1 MKYFENEC
9 VTTGGYYKRY
19 LLNKLLKPIPA
30 VSSASL
36 ATYEL
41 FYFASNLVKVLYIN
55 SEKNISRIWEVSIK
69 LLDIIAGKSSWLYQ
83 SRKPYL
89 LSNNFRT
96 ICIEKN

>member
-1 MKYFENEC
+1 MKYFEDEC
-9 VTTGGYYKRY
+9 VTTGGYYKRC

-30 VSSASL
+30 VNSASL

-41 FYFASNLVKVLYIN
+41 FCFASNLVKVLYIN

-69 LLDIIAGKSSWLYQ
+69 WLDIIARKSSWLYQ
-83 SRKPYL
+83 IRKPYL

-96 ICIEKN
+96 ICI

>member
-41 FYFASNLVKVLYIN
+41 FCFASNLVKVLYIN

-69 LLDIIAGKSSWLYQ
+69 WLDIIARKSSWLYQ
-83 SRKPYL
+83 IRKPYL

-96 ICIEKN
+96 ICI